1 MRKINPYNFLIRYL
15 LPLKAL
21 KGGRKILRENIVK
34 KNTGNISEE
43 GGGRGKNLPV
53 QVLFLV
59 KCEYI
64 VLSPITV
71 KFLPSHPLSL
81 PHLPRRSAPS

>member
-43 GGGRGKNLPV
+43 GREGG
-53 QVLFLV
+53 V
-59 KCEYI
+59 KIYRC
-64 VLSPITV
+64 
-71 KFLPSHPLSL
+71 KFYF
-81 PHLPRRSAPS
+81 